1 MSTPATGDTVTID
14 YTLTRTDGQE
24 VGSTAQVGPQQIELG
39 TGQTF
44 PQIEEALKDMRVGDS
59 RTVAIP
65 CADAFGP
72 RREELVQE
80 LPRSELPPG
89 PDPEPGMALQ
99 AQRPDGSPMMLH
111 IAEVGPET
119 ITVDANHPLAGE
131 DLSFAITL
139 RAILS
144 PA

>member
-1 MSTPATGDTVTID
+1 MSTPANGDTVTID
-14 YTLTRTDGQE
+14 YTLTRSDGEE
-24 VGSTAQVGPQQIELG
+24 VGNTAQAGPQQIEIG
-39 TGQTF
+39 NGQTF
-44 PQIEEALKDMRVGDS
+44 PQIESALKEMSVGDS

-89 PDPEPGMALQ
+89 PDPQPGMALQ
-99 AQRPDGSPMMLH
+99 AQNADGQPMMLH
-111 IAEVGPET
+111 IAEVGPDT

-139 RAILS
+139 RSIVSA
-144 PA
+144 A